1 MLHQQ
6 WRNALVPG
14 NIQDH
19 GVRERR
25 MLLDD
30 YLPEFD
36 VRTSY
41 TTRITASPARVY
53 ASLWTVN
60 FDHWGVT
67 RALYAVRTLPSFLAR
82 PRETLRRFH
91 DELFRKPFTLD
102 AMLSEGF
109 ALLEERPGEELVLG
123 TVGRFWRARGELC
136 ATSPV
141 RFRAPAPAG
150 TAKAAWNFEV
160 RIRTDGATE
169 LRTETRVLC
178 ADVATRRRF
187 LAYWTLIRPF
197 SGLIR
202 QEMLAAVRSA
212 AESRQGRKC

>member
-1 MLHQQ
+1 
-6 WRNALVPG
+6 
-14 NIQDH
+14 
-19 GVRERR
+19 

-30 YLPEFD
+30 YLPDFD

-41 TTRITASPARVY
+41 ATRIAASPARVY
-53 ASLWTVN
+53 ASLWTAN

-67 RALYAVRTLPSFLAR
+67 RALYAVRTLPSFPAR
-82 PRETLRRFH
+82 PLETWRRLR
-91 DELFRKPFTLD
+91 DELFRKRFTLD

-136 ATSPV
+136 ATSLV
-141 RFRAPAPAG
+141 RFRAPAPSG

-160 RIRTDGATE
+160 GIRADGATE
-169 LRTETRVLC
+169 LRSETRVLC
-178 ADVATRRRF
+178 ADGATRRRF
-187 LAYWTLIRPF
+187 RAYWMLIRPF
-197 SGLIR
+197 SALIR

-212 AESRQGRKC
+212 AESGQSRSIDPQ

>member
-1 MLHQQ
+1 
-6 WRNALVPG
+6 
-14 NIQDH
+14 
-19 GVRERR
+19 

-41 TTRITASPARVY
+41 ATHIAASPARVY
-53 ASLWTVN
+53 ASLWTAN

-67 RALYAVRTLPSFLAR
+67 RALYAVRTLPSFPAR
-82 PRETLRRFH
+82 PHETWRRFR
-91 DELFRKPFTLD
+91 DELLRQHFTLD
-102 AMLSEGF
+102 GMLSEGF

-141 RFRAPAPAG
+141 RFRAPAPSG

-160 RIRTDGATE
+160 GLRADGATE
-169 LRTETRVLC
+169 LRTETRVFC
-178 ADVATRRRF
+178 GDVATRRRF
-187 LAYWTLIRPF
+187 RAYWLVIRPF
-197 SGLIR
+197 SRLIR
-202 QEMLAAVRSA
+202 LEMLAAVRSA
-212 AESRQGRKC
+212 AESDQSRSTDHQ

>member
-1 MLHQQ
+1 
-6 WRNALVPG
+6 
-14 NIQDH
+14 
-19 GVRERR
+19 

-36 VRTSY
+36 ARTSY
-41 TTRITASPARVY
+41 ATRIAASPATVY
-53 ASLWTVN
+53 ASLWTAN

-67 RALYAVRTLPSFLAR
+67 RTLYAVRTLPSFPAR
-82 PRETLRRFH
+82 PRQTWRRVR
-91 DELFRKPFTLD
+91 DELFRQRFTLD
-102 AMLSEGF
+102 GMLSEGF
-109 ALLEERPGEELVLG
+109 SLLEERPGEELVLG

-136 ATSPV
+136 AVSPA
-141 RFRAPAPAG
+141 RFRAPAPSG

-160 RIRTDGATE
+160 GVRADGATE
-169 LRTETRVLC
+169 FRTETRVLC

-187 LAYWTLIRPF
+187 RAYWILIRPF

-212 AESRQGRKC
+212 AESGLSRSADPQ

>member
-1 MLHQQ
+1 
-6 WRNALVPG
+6 
-14 NIQDH
+14 
-19 GVRERR
+19 

-41 TTRITASPARVY
+41 ATRIAAPPARVY
-53 ASLWTVN
+53 ASLWTAN

-67 RALYAVRTLPSFLAR
+67 RALYAVRTLPSFPAR
-82 PRETLRRFH
+82 PCETWYRFR
-91 DELFRKPFTLD
+91 DELFRKRFTLD
-102 AMLSEGF
+102 GMLSEGF

-123 TVGRFWRARGELC
+123 TVGRFWRARGELRP
-136 ATSPV
+136 TSSV
-141 RFRAPAPAG
+141 RFRAPAPSG

-160 RIRTDGATE
+160 GIRADGATE

-187 LAYWTLIRPF
+187 RAYWMMIRPF

-202 QEMLAAVRSA
+202 KEMLAAVRSA
-212 AESRQGRKC
+212 AESGQSRNADPQ

>member
-1 MLHQQ
+1 ML
-6 WRNALVPG
+6 VK
-14 NIQDH
+14 
-19 GVRERR
+19 ERR

-41 TTRITASPARVY
+41 ATRIAASPARVY
-53 ASLWTVN
+53 AALWTAN

-67 RALYAVRTLPSFLAR
+67 RALYAVRTLPSFPAQ
-82 PRETLRRFH
+82 PRETWRRFRG
-91 DELFRKPFTLD
+91 DLLRKRFTLD

-109 ALLEERPGEELVLG
+109 ALLEERPSEELLLG

-136 ATSPV
+136 ATSPDQ
-141 RFRAPAPAG
+141 FRAPAPSG
-150 TAKAAWNFEV
+150 TAKAAWNFAV
-160 RIRTDGATE
+160 NIRVDGATE

-178 ADVATRRRF
+178 ADAATRRRF
-187 LAYWTLIRPF
+187 LTYWMLIRPF
-197 SGLIR
+197 SGLIP

-212 AESRQGRKC
+212 AESGQSRSADPR